1 MFTFSSHVGER
12 SLKPIL
18 RAGAHIAGLWT
29 LAVAQPLFDVLGG
42 APEFFVAHR
51 VDAFDRVILV
61 VSLALLAPVV
71 ILGAL
76 VILGRFSER
85 LAHIAAAAI
94 IGILAGVLAAQI
106 AYRFGAAGWTSTLI
120 AGSAIAVLMG
130 FAWTRAAPVRAFLTV
145 LSPAVFVV
153 PGIFL
158 FTNGSGAA
166 VPEQSREAVV
176 DPRPSPVVVLV
187 FDELSLVSLMDSEGR
202 INARRYPHLAALAAD
217 GIWFR
222 NATAVSDYTR
232 WALPA
237 IMTGRYP
244 IARSEPTPQDHPDT
258 LFSLLGRTH
267 RLKVFEAV
275 TAICPPRLCVQQDS
289 HTFDRLR
296 AIAADLQV
304 VAAHIFLPPNAREGL
319 PDLSENWAGFGAE
332 ESDIDRA
339 DDDKSTPDTDAA
351 ADWRG
356 TWRSARGR
364 DHLATARAFVDGVV
378 ADDPAATLYFMHTLA
393 THHPARWLPTG
404 QRIANRRGIPGSRG
418 GKIVEDAWVAAE
430 LQYGHLLQAGVA
442 DLLVGQLRSRLS
454 AAGRYDEAVIVIT
467 ADHGASFRP
476 GSPMR
481 RFTPATAADVV
492 PVPLIVKLPVGS
504 AGPPPGT
511 IDDSNVET
519 IDVLPTVAD
528 ALGVIVP
535 WAIDGQSAIRP
546 GSRREEKRVYY
557 NLGTKHATYA
567 SAELVPQRDA
577 AVKRQTDLFGDGA
590 WPVFSLPDLRHLIGR
605 ELGSFEPLGETDVRL
620 IFEHQDAM
628 KNVAPDASQLPAQM
642 IGRVRG
648 GVTSTSAATRVAV
661 VLNGTVVATTR
672 AWPERA
678 YWMAM
683 LPPAALK
690 AGANV
695 VDLLV
700 VDPSN
705 NNRLLKPR

>member
-1 MFTFSSHVGER
+1 MTSM
-12 SLKPIL
+12 KPIV
-18 RAGAHIAGLWT
+18 RSGVQIAGLWT
-29 LAVAQPLFDVLGG
+29 LAVAQPLFDVLGR

-51 VDAFDRVILV
+51 VDAFDRAVLA
-61 VSLALLAPVV
+61 VSLALLVPAV

-76 VILGRFSER
+76 VVLAWFSER
-85 LAHIAAAAI
+85 LAHFAAAVS
-94 IGILAGVLAAQI
+94 IGIVAGVLAVQV
-106 AYRFGAAGWTSTLI
+106 AYRFGVSGWTSTLL
-120 AGSAIAVLMG
+120 AGSATAVLMG
-130 FAWTRAAPVRAFLTV
+130 FAWSRAAPVRAFLTV
-145 LSPAVFVV
+145 LSPAALVV

-158 FTNGSGAA
+158 IASAPGA
-166 VPEQSREAVV
+166 VVTERRREAVV

-202 INARRYPHLAALAAD
+202 INATRYPHLAALAAD

-244 IARSEPTPQDHPDT
+244 TARSEPTPQDHPDT

-267 RLKVFEAV
+267 RLEVFEAV
-275 TAICPPRLCVQQDS
+275 TAICPPRLCVPQDS
-289 HTFDRLR
+289 RAFDRLR
-296 AIAADLQV
+296 AIAADLVV
-304 VAAHIFLPPNAREGL
+304 VAAHIFLPPAAREGL

-332 ESDIDRA
+332 ASDVDTA
-339 DDDKSTPDTDAA
+339 DDANSDFRSI
-351 ADWRG
+351 
-356 TWRSARGR
+356 WRSARGR
-364 DHLATARAFVDGVV
+364 DHLATARAFVDGVS

-404 QRIANRRGIPGSRG
+404 QRVANRRGIPGSRG
-418 GKIVEDAWVAAE
+418 GKIVEDAWVAE
-430 LQYGHLLQAGVA
+430 QLQYEHLLQAGVA
-442 DLLVGQLRSRLS
+442 DLLVGQLRNRLS
-454 AAGRYDEAVIVIT
+454 AARRYDEAVIVIT
-467 ADHGASFRP
+467 ADHGASFTP
-476 GSPMR
+476 GNSMR
-481 RFTPATAADVV
+481 RFTPANAPDIV
-492 PVPLIVKLPVGS
+492 PVPLIVKLPAGS
-504 AGPPPGT
+504 RGPAPGT

-528 ALGVIVP
+528 ALGATVP

-546 GSRREEKRVYY
+546 ASRRPEKRVYY
-557 NLGTKHATYA
+557 NLGTKHATFA
-567 SAELVPQRDA
+567 SGGLVQQRDA

-590 WPVFSLPDLRHLIGR
+590 SPVFSLPDLRHLIGR
-605 ELGSFEPLGETDVRL
+605 QLGSFEPLGETDVRL
-620 IFEHQDAM
+620 IFENQNAM
-628 KNVAPDASQLPAQM
+628 KNVELDAPQLPAQM

-648 GVTSTSAATRVAV
+648 GLTSTSAATRVAV

-672 AWPERA
+672 AWPGRA

-690 AGANV
+690 AGANH

-700 VDPSN
+700 VDPSD
-705 NNRLLKPR
+705 NNRLLKHR